1 MGWHSRGLFAFIA
14 ARLVLQVYRRATL
27 GAWLVIRPTIAVVA
41 LACVVG
47 KVLGISTAPVPLAV
61 FAVSLWRLFHR
72 GLRHGTRRPHSAR

>member
-1 MGWHSRGLFAFIA
+1 LFAFIA

-27 GAWLVIRPTIAVVA
+27 GAWLVIHPTIAVVA

-61 FAVSLWRLFHR
+61 FAVVGLSLWRLFHR